1 MPNVSVIVCV
11 MTELLPTSSRR
22 APYCTVSLDANDCA
36 RTVNR
41 VVVPKKL
48 LFFRAE

>member
-1 MPNVSVIVCV
+1 MYEFCV
-11 MTELLPTSSRR
+11 VQIKLREVGV
-22 APYCTVSLDANDCA
+22 PYDWLEDCA

-48 LFFRAE
+48 LFFRAD